1 MKKFK
6 FSIDNNPFEVN
17 VTELENGQIDVEVN
31 GSNYIVTIDR
41 EGTKAANAPAK
52 VAPKAAPAAAPKATA
67 PAAAPKA
74 TPAAAPAAAP
84 APATTGAV
92 KTVKS
97 QLPGSV
103 TKLVAEVGQAVKK
116 GDTVMMIEAM
126 KMENEIKAECDGTI
140 AQFYVEPGK
149 SVMADDKLFDIAPAG
164 AAVAPKAAAAAPA
177 PAPAPKPA
185 AAPAP
190 APAAAPA
197 AGGPAKPLKSP
208 LPGSIT
214 KILVTPGQA
223 VKKGETVMMMEA
235 MKMENEIKAEKDGVI
250 AEIKVAVGQNVMN
263 DEVLLTIA

>member
-6 FSIDNNPFEVN
+6 FSIDNNPFEVA

-52 VAPKAAPAAAPKATA
+52 AAPVAAPKAAAPKA
-67 PAAAPKA
+67 AAAPV
-74 TPAAAPAAAP
+74 AAPAAAP
-84 APATTGAV
+84 AASTGAA

-97 QLPGSV
+97 ALPGSV
-103 TKLVAEVGQAVKK
+103 TKLVMEVGQTVKK

-140 AQFYVEPGK
+140 AKFHVAAGQ
-149 SVMADDKLFDIAPAG
+149 SVMADDKLFDIATSG
-164 AAVAPKAAAAAPA
+164 APVAAPA
-177 PAPAPKPA
+177 PVVAPAPKPA
-185 AAPAP
+185 PAP
-190 APAAAPA
+190 KAEPAAAPA
-197 AGGPAKPLKSP
+197 AGGPAKALKSP

-223 VKKGETVMMMEA
+223 VKKGETLLMMEA
-235 MKMENEIKAEKDGVI
+235 MKMENEIKAEKDGVV
-250 AEIKVAVGQNVMN
+250 AEIKVTVGQNVMN

>member
-41 EGTKAANAPAK
+41 EGTKAANAPAPK
-52 VAPKAAPAAAPKATA
+52 AAPVAAPKAAAPAAAPKA
-67 PAAAPKA
+67 
-74 TPAAAPAAAP
+74 AAPAAAP
-84 APATTGAV
+84 AAPTAGGAV

-97 QLPGSV
+97 ALPGSV
-103 TKLVAEVGQAVKK
+103 TKLVMEVGQAVKK

-140 AQFYVEPGK
+140 AKFHVAAGQ
-149 SVMADDKLFDIAPAG
+149 SVMADDKLFDIAAAG
-164 AAVAPKAAAAAPA
+164 APVAAAPA
-177 PAPAPKPA
+177 PVAAPAPKPA
-185 AAPAP
+185 APAP
-190 APAAAPA
+190 KAEPAAAPA
-197 AGGPAKPLKSP
+197 AGGPAKALKSP

-223 VKKGETVMMMEA
+223 VKKGETLLMMEA
-235 MKMENEIKAEKDGVI
+235 MKMENEIKAEKDGVV
-250 AEIKVAVGQNVMN
+250 AEIKVTVGQNVMN
-263 DEVLLTIA
+263 DDVLLTIA

>member
-52 VAPKAAPAAAPKATA
+52 AAPKAAAPAAAPKAAPAAAPKA
-67 PAAAPKA
+67 
-74 TPAAAPAAAP
+74 AAAPAAPAAP
-84 APATTGAV
+84 ATGAV

-103 TKLVAEVGQAVKK
+103 TKLIAEVGQAVKK

-149 SVMADDKLFDIAPAG
+149 SVMADDKLFDIACGG
-164 AAVAPKAAAAAPA
+164 ATAAPKAAAPVA
-177 PAPAPKPA
+177 APAPKPV
-185 AAPAP
+185 PAP

-223 VKKGETVMMMEA
+223 VKRGETVMMMEA
-235 MKMENEIKAEKDGVI
+235 MKMENEIKAEKDGVV

>member
-6 FSIDNNPFEVN
+6 FSIDNNPFEVA

-41 EGTKAANAPAK
+41 EGTKAANAPAPK
-52 VAPKAAPAAAPKATA
+52 AAHVAAPKAAAPAAPKA
-67 PAAAPKA
+67 A
-74 TPAAAPAAAP
+74 TPAAAPVAAP
-84 APATTGAV
+84 AASGAV

-97 QLPGSV
+97 ALPGSV
-103 TKLVAEVGQAVKK
+103 TKLVMEVGQAVKK

-126 KMENEIKAECDGTI
+126 KMENEIKAECDGTL
-140 AQFYVEPGK
+140 AKFHVAAGQ

-164 AAVAPKAAAAAPA
+164 ATAAPAAAPVA
-177 PAPAPKPA
+177 APAPKPA

-190 APAAAPA
+190 KAEPAAAPA
-197 AGGPAKPLKSP
+197 AGGPAKALKSP

-223 VKKGETVMMMEA
+223 VKKGDTLLMMEA
-235 MKMENEIKAEKDGVI
+235 MKMENEIKAEKDGVV
-250 AEIKVAVGQNVMN
+250 AEIKVTVGQNVMN

>member
-41 EGTKAANAPAK
+41 EGTKAANAPAPK
-52 VAPKAAPAAAPKATA
+52 AAPVAAPKAAAPAAAPK
-67 PAAAPKA
+67 
-74 TPAAAPAAAP
+74 AAAPAAAP
-84 APATTGAV
+84 APAASGAV

-97 QLPGSV
+97 ALPGSV
-103 TKLVAEVGQAVKK
+103 TKLVMEVGQAVKK

-140 AQFYVEPGK
+140 AKFHVAAGQ
-149 SVMADDKLFDIAPAG
+149 SVMADDKLFDIAAAG
-164 AAVAPKAAAAAPA
+164 APVAAPA
-177 PAPAPKPA
+177 PVATPAPKPA
-185 AAPAP
+185 ATPAP
-190 APAAAPA
+190 KAEPAAPA
-197 AGGPAKPLKSP
+197 AGGPAKALKSP

-223 VKKGETVMMMEA
+223 VKKGETLLMMEA
-235 MKMENEIKAEKDGVI
+235 MKMENEIKAEKDGVV
-250 AEIKVAVGQNVMN
+250 AEIKVTVGQNVMN
-263 DEVLLTIA
+263 DDVLLTIA

>member
-41 EGTKAANAPAK
+41 EGTKAANAPAPK
-52 VAPKAAPAAAPKATA
+52 AAPVAAPKAAAPAAAPKAA
-67 PAAAPKA
+67 
-74 TPAAAPAAAP
+74 AAAPAAAP
-84 APATTGAV
+84 AASGAV

-97 QLPGSV
+97 ALPGSV
-103 TKLVAEVGQAVKK
+103 TKLVMEVGQAVKK

-140 AQFYVEPGK
+140 AKFHVAAGQ
-149 SVMADDKLFDIAPAG
+149 SVMADDKLFDIAAAG
-164 AAVAPKAAAAAPA
+164 APVAAAPA
-177 PAPAPKPA
+177 PVAAPAPKPA

-190 APAAAPA
+190 KAEPAAAPA
-197 AGGPAKPLKSP
+197 AGGPAKALKSP

-223 VKKGETVMMMEA
+223 VKKGETLLMMEA
-235 MKMENEIKAEKDGVI
+235 MKMENEIKAEKDGVV
-250 AEIKVAVGQNVMN
+250 AEIKVTVGQNVMN
-263 DEVLLTIA
+263 DDVLLTIA

>member
-6 FSIDNNPFEVN
+6 FSIDNNPFEVS

-41 EGTKAANAPAK
+41 EQPKAAAPK
-52 VAPKAAPAAAPKATA
+52 VAPKAAPAAAPKAAA
-67 PAAAPKA
+67 PVAAPKA
-74 TPAAAPAAAP
+74 PAAAPAAAP
-84 APATTGAV
+84 APAASTGAV

-103 TKLVAEVGQAVKK
+103 TKLVMEVGQAVKK

-140 AQFYVEPGK
+140 AKFHVEAGK
-149 SVMADDKLFDIAPAG
+149 SVMADDKLFDIACGG
-164 AAVAPKAAAAAPA
+164 APVAAPAPKAE
-177 PAPAPKPA
+177 PAPAPKA
-185 AAPAP
+185 E
-190 APAAAPA
+190 PAAAPA

-223 VKKGETVMMMEA
+223 VKKGETLLMMEA
-235 MKMENEIKAEKDGVI
+235 MKMENEIKAEKDGVV
-250 AEIKVAVGQNVMN
+250 AEIKGTVGQNVMN
-263 DEVLLTIA
+263 DDVLLTIA

>member
-41 EGTKAANAPAK
+41 EGTKAANAPAPK
-52 VAPKAAPAAAPKATA
+52 AAPVAAPKAAAPAAAPKAAAPATA
-67 PAAAPKA
+67 PAAG
-74 TPAAAPAAAP
+74 
-84 APATTGAV
+84 GAV

-97 QLPGSV
+97 ALPGSV
-103 TKLVAEVGQAVKK
+103 TKLVMEVGQAVKK

-140 AQFYVEPGK
+140 AKFHVAAGQ
-149 SVMADDKLFDIAPAG
+149 SVMADDKLFDIAAAG
-164 AAVAPKAAAAAPA
+164 APVAAAPA
-177 PAPAPKPA
+177 PVAAPAPKPA

-190 APAAAPA
+190 KAEPAAAPA
-197 AGGPAKPLKSP
+197 AGGPAKALKSP

-223 VKKGETVMMMEA
+223 VKKGETLLMMEA
-235 MKMENEIKAEKDGVI
+235 MKMENEIKAEKDGVV
-250 AEIKVAVGQNVMN
+250 AEIKVTVGQNVMN
-263 DEVLLTIA
+263 DDVLLTIA

>member
-41 EGTKAANAPAK
+41 EGTKAANAPAPK
-52 VAPKAAPAAAPKATA
+52 AAPVAAPKAAAPAAAPKAA
-67 PAAAPKA
+67 
-74 TPAAAPAAAP
+74 AAAPAAAP
-84 APATTGAV
+84 AAGGAV

-97 QLPGSV
+97 ALPGSV
-103 TKLVAEVGQAVKK
+103 TKLVMEVGQAVKK

-140 AQFYVEPGK
+140 AKFHVAAGQ
-149 SVMADDKLFDIAPAG
+149 SVMADDKLFDIAAAG
-164 AAVAPKAAAAAPA
+164 APVAAAPA
-177 PAPAPKPA
+177 PVAAPAPKPA

-190 APAAAPA
+190 KAEPAAAPA
-197 AGGPAKPLKSP
+197 AGGPAKALKSP

-223 VKKGETVMMMEA
+223 VKKGETLLMMEA
-235 MKMENEIKAEKDGVI
+235 MKMENEIKAEKDGVV
-250 AEIKVAVGQNVMN
+250 AEIKVTVGQNVMN
-263 DEVLLTIA
+263 DDVLLTIA

>member
-41 EGTKAANAPAK
+41 EGTKAANAPAPK
-52 VAPKAAPAAAPKATA
+52 ATPVAAPKAAPAAAPKA
-67 PAAAPKA
+67 AAP
-74 TPAAAPAAAP
+74 AAPAAAP
-84 APATTGAV
+84 AGGAV

-97 QLPGSV
+97 ALPGSV
-103 TKLVAEVGQAVKK
+103 TKLVMEVGQAVKK

-140 AQFYVEPGK
+140 AKFHVAAGQ
-149 SVMADDKLFDIAPAG
+149 SVMADDKLFDIAAAG
-164 AAVAPKAAAAAPA
+164 APVAAAPA
-177 PAPAPKPA
+177 PVAAPAPKPA

-190 APAAAPA
+190 KAEPAAAPA
-197 AGGPAKPLKSP
+197 AGGPAKALKSP

-223 VKKGETVMMMEA
+223 VKKGETLLMMEA
-235 MKMENEIKAEKDGVI
+235 MKMENEIKAEKDGVV
-250 AEIKVAVGQNVMN
+250 AEIKVTVGQNVMN
-263 DEVLLTIA
+263 DDVLLTIAYF

>member
-6 FSIDNNPFEVN
+6 FSIDNNPFEVS

-41 EGTKAANAPAK
+41 EQPKAAAPK
-52 VAPKAAPAAAPKATA
+52 VAPKAAPAAAPKAAA
-67 PAAAPKA
+67 PVAAPKA
-74 TPAAAPAAAP
+74 PAAAPAAAP
-84 APATTGAV
+84 APAASTGAV

-103 TKLVAEVGQAVKK
+103 TKLVMEVGQAVKK

-140 AQFYVEPGK
+140 AKFHVEAGK
-149 SVMADDKLFDIAPAG
+149 SVMADDKLFDIACGGAPIAAPAPV
-164 AAVAPKAAAAAPA
+164 AAPAPKAE
-177 PAPAPKPA
+177 PAPAPKA
-185 AAPAP
+185 E
-190 APAAAPA
+190 PAAAPA

-223 VKKGETVMMMEA
+223 VKKGETLLMMEA
-235 MKMENEIKAEKDGVI
+235 MKMENEIKAEKDGVV
-250 AEIKVAVGQNVMN
+250 AEIKVTVGQNVMN
-263 DEVLLTIA
+263 DDVLLTIA

>member
-41 EGTKAANAPAK
+41 EGTKAANAPAPK
-52 VAPKAAPAAAPKATA
+52 AAPVAAPKAAAPAAAPKAAAPATA
-67 PAAAPKA
+67 PAAAP
-74 TPAAAPAAAP
+74 AAG
-84 APATTGAV
+84 GAV

-97 QLPGSV
+97 ALPGSV
-103 TKLVAEVGQAVKK
+103 TKLVMEVGQAVKK

-140 AQFYVEPGK
+140 AKFHVAAGQ

-164 AAVAPKAAAAAPA
+164 AAAAPAAAPVA
-177 PAPAPKPA
+177 APAPKPA
-185 AAPAP
+185 PAP
-190 APAAAPA
+190 KAEPAAAPA

-223 VKKGETVMMMEA
+223 VKKGETLLMMEA
-235 MKMENEIKAEKDGVI
+235 MKMENEIKAEKDGVV
-250 AEIKVAVGQNVMN
+250 AEIKVTVGQNVMN

>member
-41 EGTKAANAPAK
+41 EGTKAANAPA
-52 VAPKAAPAAAPKATA
+52 PKAAPAAAPKAAA
-67 PAAAPKA
+67 PAAATKAAAA
-74 TPAAAPAAAP
+74 TPAAAPAAG
-84 APATTGAV
+84 GAV

-97 QLPGSV
+97 ALPGSV
-103 TKLVAEVGQAVKK
+103 TKLVMEVGQAVKK

-126 KMENEIKAECDGTI
+126 NMENEIKAECDGTI
-140 AQFYVEPGK
+140 AKFHVAAGQ
-149 SVMADDKLFDIAPAG
+149 SVMADDKLFDIAAAG
-164 AAVAPKAAAAAPA
+164 APVAAAPA
-177 PAPAPKPA
+177 PVAAPAPKPA

-190 APAAAPA
+190 KAEPAAAPA
-197 AGGPAKPLKSP
+197 AGGPAKALKSP

-223 VKKGETVMMMEA
+223 VKKGETLLMMEA
-235 MKMENEIKAEKDGVI
+235 MKMENEIKAEKDGVV
-250 AEIKVAVGQNVMN
+250 AEIKVTVGQNVMN
-263 DEVLLTIA
+263 DDVLLTIA

>member
-41 EGTKAANAPAK
+41 EGTKAANAPAPK
-52 VAPKAAPAAAPKATA
+52 AAPVAAPKAAAPAAAPKA
-67 PAAAPKA
+67 AAP
-74 TPAAAPAAAP
+74 AAP
-84 APATTGAV
+84 APAASGAV

-97 QLPGSV
+97 ALPGSV
-103 TKLVAEVGQAVKK
+103 TKLVMEVGQAVKK

-140 AQFYVEPGK
+140 AKFHVAAGQ
-149 SVMADDKLFDIAPAG
+149 SVMADDKLFDIAAAG
-164 AAVAPKAAAAAPA
+164 APVAAAPA
-177 PAPAPKPA
+177 PVAAPAPKPA

-190 APAAAPA
+190 KAEPAAAPA
-197 AGGPAKPLKSP
+197 AGGPAKALKSP

-223 VKKGETVMMMEA
+223 VKKGETLLMMEA
-235 MKMENEIKAEKDGVI
+235 MKMDNEIKAEKDGVV
-250 AEIKVAVGQNVMN
+250 AEIKVTVGQNVMN
-263 DEVLLTIA
+263 DDVLLTIA

>member
-6 FSIDNNPFEVN
+6 FSIDNNPFEVA

-41 EGTKAANAPAK
+41 EGTKAANAPAPK
-52 VAPKAAPAAAPKATA
+52 AAPVAAPKAAAPAAAPK
-67 PAAAPKA
+67 
-74 TPAAAPAAAP
+74 AAAPAAAP
-84 APATTGAV
+84 APAASGAV

-97 QLPGSV
+97 ALPGSV
-103 TKLVAEVGQAVKK
+103 TKLVMEVGQAVKK

-140 AQFYVEPGK
+140 AKFHVAAGQ
-149 SVMADDKLFDIAPAG
+149 SVMADDKLFDIAAAG
-164 AAVAPKAAAAAPA
+164 APVAAAPA
-177 PAPAPKPA
+177 PVAAPAPKPA

-190 APAAAPA
+190 KAEPAAEPAAAPA
-197 AGGPAKPLKSP
+197 AGGPAKALKSP

-223 VKKGETVMMMEA
+223 VKKGETLLMMEA
-235 MKMENEIKAEKDGVI
+235 MKMENEIKAEKDGVV
-250 AEIKVAVGQNVMN
+250 AEIKVTVGQNVMN
-263 DEVLLTIA
+263 DDVLLTIA

>member
-41 EGTKAANAPAK
+41 EGTKAANAPAPK
-52 VAPKAAPAAAPKATA
+52 VAPVAAPKAAAPAAAPKA
-67 PAAAPKA
+67 AAP
-74 TPAAAPAAAP
+74 AAP
-84 APATTGAV
+84 APAASGAV

-97 QLPGSV
+97 ALPGSV
-103 TKLVAEVGQAVKK
+103 TKLVMEVGQAVKK

-140 AQFYVEPGK
+140 AKFHVAAGQ
-149 SVMADDKLFDIAPAG
+149 SVMADDKLFDIAASG
-164 AAVAPKAAAAAPA
+164 APVAAAPA
-177 PAPAPKPA
+177 PVAAPAPKPA

-190 APAAAPA
+190 KAEPAAAPA
-197 AGGPAKPLKSP
+197 AGGPAKALKSP

-223 VKKGETVMMMEA
+223 VKKGETLLMMEA
-235 MKMENEIKAEKDGVI
+235 MKMENEIKAEKDGVV
-250 AEIKVAVGQNVMN
+250 AEIKVTVGQNVMN
-263 DEVLLTIA
+263 DDVLLTIA

>member
-6 FSIDNNPFEVN
+6 FSIDNNPFEVS

-41 EGTKAANAPAK
+41 EQPKAAAPK
-52 VAPKAAPAAAPKATA
+52 VAPKAAPAAAPKAAA
-67 PAAAPKA
+67 PVAAPKA
-74 TPAAAPAAAP
+74 PAAAPAAAP
-84 APATTGAV
+84 APAASTGAV

-103 TKLVAEVGQAVKK
+103 TKLVMEVGQAVKK

-140 AQFYVEPGK
+140 AKFHVEAGK
-149 SVMADDKLFDIAPAG
+149 SVMADDKLFDIACGGAPIAAPAPV
-164 AAVAPKAAAAAPA
+164 AAPAPKAE
-177 PAPAPKPA
+177 PAPAPKA
-185 AAPAP
+185 E
-190 APAAAPA
+190 PAAAPA

-223 VKKGETVMMMEA
+223 VKKGETLLMMEA
-235 MKMENEIKAEKDGVI
+235 MKMENEIKVT
-250 AEIKVAVGQNVMN
+250 VGQNVMN
-263 DEVLLTIA
+263 DDVLLTIA

>member
-41 EGTKAANAPAK
+41 EGTKAANAPAPK
-52 VAPKAAPAAAPKATA
+52 AAPVAAPKAAAPAAAPKAA
-67 PAAAPKA
+67 
-74 TPAAAPAAAP
+74 AAAPAAAP
-84 APATTGAV
+84 AASGAV

-97 QLPGSV
+97 ALPGSV
-103 TKLVAEVGQAVKK
+103 TKLVMEVGQAVKK

-140 AQFYVEPGK
+140 AKFHVAAGQ
-149 SVMADDKLFDIAPAG
+149 SVMADDKLFDIAAAG
-164 AAVAPKAAAAAPA
+164 APVAAAPA
-177 PAPAPKPA
+177 PVAAPAPKPA

-190 APAAAPA
+190 KAEPAAAPA
-197 AGGPAKPLKSP
+197 AGGPAKALKSP

-223 VKKGETVMMMEA
+223 VKKGETLLMMEA
-235 MKMENEIKAEKDGVI
+235 MKMENEIKAEKDGVV
-250 AEIKVAVGQNVMN
+250 AEIKVTVGQNVMN

>member
-6 FSIDNNPFEVN
+6 FSIDNNPFEVA

-41 EGTKAANAPAK
+41 EGTKAANAPAAK
-52 VAPKAAPAAAPKATA
+52 AAPATAPKAAAPKAAPAA
-67 PAAAPKA
+67 
-74 TPAAAPAAAP
+74 TPAAPAAS
-84 APATTGAV
+84 GAV

-97 QLPGSV
+97 ALPGSV
-103 TKLVAEVGQAVKK
+103 TKLVMEVGQAVKK

-140 AQFYVEPGK
+140 AKFHVAAGQ
-149 SVMADDKLFDIAPAG
+149 SVMADDKLFDIAAAG
-164 AAVAPKAAAAAPA
+164 APVAAAPA
-177 PAPAPKPA
+177 PVAAPAPKPA

-190 APAAAPA
+190 KAEPAAAPA
-197 AGGPAKPLKSP
+197 AGGPAKALKSP

-223 VKKGETVMMMEA
+223 VKKGETLLMMEA
-235 MKMENEIKAEKDGVI
+235 MKMENEIKAEKDGVV
-250 AEIKVAVGQNVMN
+250 AEIKVTVGQNVMN
-263 DEVLLTIA
+263 DDVLLTIA

>member
-41 EGTKAANAPAK
+41 EATKAANAPAK
-52 VAPKAAPAAAPKATA
+52 AAPKAAVAPATPKAAPAAAPVAAPATA
-67 PAAAPKA
+67 PAP
-74 TPAAAPAAAP
+74 
-84 APATTGAV
+84 TTGAV

-140 AQFYVEPGK
+140 AQFYVQPGN
-149 SVMADDKLFDIAPAG
+149 SVMADDKLFDIACGG
-164 AAVAPKAAAAAPA
+164 ATAAPKAAAPVAAPT
-177 PAPAPKPA
+177 PKPA

-190 APAAAPA
+190 KAEPAAAPA

>member
-41 EGTKAANAPAK
+41 EGTKAANAPAPK
-52 VAPKAAPAAAPKATA
+52 AAPVAAPKAAAPAAAPKAAPAAAPA
-67 PAAAPKA
+67 PAG
-74 TPAAAPAAAP
+74 
-84 APATTGAV
+84 GAV

-97 QLPGSV
+97 ALPGSV
-103 TKLVAEVGQAVKK
+103 TKLVMEVGQAVKK

-140 AQFYVEPGK
+140 AKFHVAAGQ
-149 SVMADDKLFDIAPAG
+149 SVMADDKLFDIAAAG
-164 AAVAPKAAAAAPA
+164 TPVAAAPA
-177 PAPAPKPA
+177 PVAAPAPKPA

-190 APAAAPA
+190 KAEPAAAPA
-197 AGGPAKPLKSP
+197 AGGPAKALKSP

-223 VKKGETVMMMEA
+223 VKKGETLLMMEA
-235 MKMENEIKAEKDGVI
+235 MKMENEIKAEKDGVV
-250 AEIKVAVGQNVMN
+250 AEIKVTVGQNVMN
-263 DEVLLTIA
+263 DDVLLTIA

>member
-6 FSIDNNPFEVN
+6 FSIDNNPFEVS
-17 VTELENGQIDVEVN
+17 VTELENGQIDVAVN

-41 EGTKAANAPAK
+41 EATKAANAPAPK
-52 VAPKAAPAAAPKATA
+52 VAPKAAPAAAPKAAA
-67 PAAAPKA
+67 PVVAPKA
-74 TPAAAPAAAP
+74 APAAAPAAAP
-84 APATTGAV
+84 TASGSV

-103 TKLVAEVGQAVKK
+103 TKLVMEVGQAVKK
-116 GDTVMMIEAM
+116 GDTVLMIEAM

-140 AQFYVEPGK
+140 AKFYVEAGK
-149 SVMADDKLFDIAPAG
+149 SVMADDKLFDIACGG
-164 AAVAPKAAAAAPA
+164 ATAAPA
-177 PAPAPKPA
+177 PAPV

-190 APAAAPA
+190 KAEAAPAPKAEPAAAPA

-223 VKKGETVMMMEA
+223 VKKGETLLMMEA
-235 MKMENEIKAEKDGVI
+235 MKMENEIKAEKDGVV
-250 AEIKVAVGQNVMN
+250 AEIKVTVGQNVMN
-263 DEVLLTIA
+263 DDVLLTIA

>member
-41 EGTKAANAPAK
+41 EGTKAANAPA
-52 VAPKAAPAAAPKATA
+52 PKAAPVAAPK
-67 PAAAPKA
+67 
-74 TPAAAPAAAP
+74 AAAPAAATAT
-84 APATTGAV
+84 APAAGSAV

-97 QLPGSV
+97 ALPGSV
-103 TKLVAEVGQAVKK
+103 TKLVMEVGQAVKK

-126 KMENEIKAECDGTI
+126 KMENEIKAECDGTL
-140 AQFYVEPGK
+140 AKFHVAAGQ

-164 AAVAPKAAAAAPA
+164 AAAAPAAAPVA
-177 PAPAPKPA
+177 APAPKPA
-185 AAPAP
+185 PAP
-190 APAAAPA
+190 KAEPAAAPA

-214 KILVTPGQA
+214 KILVTQGQA
-223 VKKGETVMMMEA
+223 VKKGETLLMMEA
-235 MKMENEIKAEKDGVI
+235 MKMENEIKAEKDGVV
-250 AEIKVAVGQNVMN
+250 AEIKVTVGQNVMN

>member
-41 EGTKAANAPAK
+41 EGTKAANAPAPK
-52 VAPKAAPAAAPKATA
+52 AAPVAAPKAAAPAAAPKAVA
-67 PAAAPKA
+67 
-74 TPAAAPAAAP
+74 PAAAPAAP
-84 APATTGAV
+84 AAGGAV

-97 QLPGSV
+97 ALPGSV
-103 TKLVAEVGQAVKK
+103 TKLVMEVGQAVKK

-140 AQFYVEPGK
+140 AKFHVAAGQ

-164 AAVAPKAAAAAPA
+164 ATAAPAAAPVA
-177 PAPAPKPA
+177 APAPKPA
-185 AAPAP
+185 APAP
-190 APAAAPA
+190 KAEPAAAPA

-223 VKKGETVMMMEA
+223 VKKGETLLMMEA
-235 MKMENEIKAEKDGVI
+235 MKMENEIKAEKDGVV
-250 AEIKVAVGQNVMN
+250 AEIKVTVGQNVMN
-263 DEVLLTIA
+263 DDVLLTIA